1 MDDKKIIINIGR
13 QLGSGGLAIA
23 RILAERLDC
32 KFYDKEILNLAAK
45 ESGFSEKFFEQ
56 NDENKGFLRSL
67 FHLRAP
73 YIGSGGSNYYTNNF
87 SQESLFKFQSNAI
100 RKAAEEGSC
109 IFVGRAADYILRDLH
124 HAINIFITAS
134 LEERAAR
141 VAERHQCDHEKA
153 LHIISQKEGSR
164 ASFYNYYTGRKWG
177 DSANYDLCI
186 NSTLLGIEGTER
198 LIAEYVRERGKLVRS

>member
-109 IFVGRAADYILRDLH
+109 IFVGRAADYILRDY
-124 HAINIFITAS
+124 ANAVNVFITAD
-134 LEERAAR
+134 LDERINCI
-141 VAERHQCDHEKA
+141 AERHQCSREKA
-153 LHIISQKEGSR
+153 QKIIKDKESQR
-164 ASFYNYYTGRKWG
+164 ASFYNFYTGKRWG
-177 DSANYDLCI
+177 SSESYDLCI
-186 NSTLLGIEGTER
+186 NSSLLGLEGTADYIMDFALKPINR
-198 LIAEYVRERGKLVRS
+198 K

>member
-1 MDDKKIIINIGR
+1 MGLTNQDKLWSIQCRVIEE
-13 QLGSGGLAIA
+13 LA
-23 RILAERLDC
+23 
-32 KFYDKEILNLAAK
+32 
-45 ESGFSEKFFEQ
+45 Q
-56 NDENKGFLRSL
+56 KG
-67 FHLRAP
+67 P
-73 YIGSGGSNYYTNNF
+73 CVI
-87 SQESLFKFQSNAI
+87 
-100 RKAAEEGSC
+100 
-109 IFVGRAADYILRDLH
+109 VGRCADYILRDLH